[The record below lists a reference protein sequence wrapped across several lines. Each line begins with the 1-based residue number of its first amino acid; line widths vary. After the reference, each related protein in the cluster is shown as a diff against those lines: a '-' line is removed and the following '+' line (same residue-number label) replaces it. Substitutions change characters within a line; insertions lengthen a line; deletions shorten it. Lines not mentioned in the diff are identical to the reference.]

1 MIDFPLDGLLD
12 EQACLNWLEQNLH
25 PEGLRC
31 PRCGQTERRRARQE
45 GAIPSFRCKGCDRY
59 YTALT
64 GTIFAKTRQSPS
76 TLVLLLRGIAK
87 GETTA
92 RLSRELDI
100 SRKQMHTLRGR
111 VQNNLYE
118 TLPTHVLDEPAFE
131 ADELYQNAGEK
142 RAAPSGHGRPAA
154 PPGQQTARAWHL

>member
-12 EQACLNWLEQNLH
+12 EQACLLWLEQNLH
-25 PEGLRC
+25 PEGLRY
-31 PRCGQTERRRARQE
+31 PRCGHTERRLARQ
-45 GAIPSFRCKGCDRY
+45 GLIPAFRCKGCDRY

-64 GTIFAKTRQSPS
+64 GTIFARTRQPPS

-92 RLSRELDI
+92 RLARELAI

-111 VQNNLYE
+111 VQNKVQNNLYE
-118 TLPTHVLDEPAFE
+118 TLPTHVLDEPVFE

-142 RAAPSGHGRPAA
+142 RSAPSGPGGPAA
-154 PPGQQTARAWHL
+154 PAR